1 MSSTNKTTNYE
12 LSQYV
17 GSDKPTYLGDYNS
30 DMAKIDA
37 QMKRNADG
45 ITTVDAKATTA
56 GTNASTALTNA
67 ATAQT
72 SADSAQTSANQA
84 NNTATSA
91 LAKATTN
98 ESKILSLESAF
109 NFTNIKEYTGSQI
122 TVNNNSFTPTG
133 TGNNYK
139 ITVATNEDG
148 SLAKIYG
155 KLTGTA
161 SNTELVNISI
171 QSDLRPSSNITINPN
186 GLIRRDNG
194 NLIGT
199 CPIDIET
206 DGTIRFRAGG
216 VGGFN
221 IELIYLPMLFL
232 IKDFGDT
239 NQ

>member
-37 QMKRNADG
+37 QMKRNAEG

-67 ATAQT
+67 GTAQT
-72 SADSAQTSANQA
+72 TAESAQTTANSANT
-84 NNTATSA
+84 TATSA

-98 ESKILSLESAF
+98 ESKILSLESSF
-109 NFTNIKEYTGSQI
+109 NLSDITQYLGANMTFQNCTYTAGS
-122 TVNNNSFTPTG
+122 
-133 TGNNYK
+133 

-148 SLAKIYG
+148 TVGKIYG
-155 KLTGTA
+155 NVIIQNDGTNQVKHILIP
-161 SNTELVNISI
+161 NTK
-171 QSDLRPSSNITINPN
+171 LRPDTAFNIYPIGIFASSPGLTEAITCS
-186 GLIRRDNG
+186 LDTNG
-194 NLIGT
+194 NLDFTVYGSATGT
-199 CPIDIET
+199 GNVIILPC
-206 DGTIRFRAGG
+206 
-216 VGGFN
+216 
-221 IELIYLPMLFL
+221 IYFM
-232 IKDFGDT
+232 KDFGDT

>member
-37 QMKRNADG
+37 QMKRNAEG

-67 ATAQT
+67 GTAQT
-72 SADSAQTSANQA
+72 TAESAQTTANSANT
-84 NNTATSA
+84 TATSA

-109 NFTNIKEYTGSQI
+109 NLSNITQYLGANMTFQNCTYTAGSI
-122 TVNNNSFTPTG
+122 
-133 TGNNYK
+133 K
-139 ITVATNEDG
+139 VATNEDG
-148 SLAKIYG
+148 TVGKIYG
-155 KLTGTA
+155 NVVIQNDGTNQVKHILI
-161 SNTELVNISI
+161 SNTN
-171 QSDLRPSSNITINPN
+171 LRPDTAFTINPIGIFASSP
-186 GLIRRDNG
+186 GLAEAITCAVDTNG
-194 NLIGT
+194 NL
-199 CPIDIET
+199 DF
-206 DGTIRFRAGG
+206 TIFGSATGNG
-216 VGGFN
+216 NV
-221 IELIYLPMLFL
+221 IVLPCIYF